1 MIRKNSQDV
10 LKLLEDL
17 KKIIENKPST
27 ETMYA
32 EVQMMKFKVKPLRG
46 DVAIF
51 NLKNKKLIET
61 LWSLGKLDELF
72 QKELFHVKP
81 SQREIFFKIFDDLTQ
96 KYQLQLNQIPL
107 KREEIEKASVFE
119 MEIFKEKPFKKSN

>member
-1 MIRKNSQDV
+1 MIRKNSQNV
-10 LKLLEDL
+10 IKLLTSL
-17 KKIIENKPST
+17 KKIIDNKPS
-27 ETMYA
+27 A
-32 EVQMMKFKVKPLRG
+32 EVMYEEIQMMKFKVKPLKG
-46 DVAIF
+46 DIAIF

-72 QKELFHVKP
+72 QKELFHVRP
-81 SQREIFFKIFDDLTQ
+81 SQRETFFKIFDDLTQ

-107 KREEIEKASVFE
+107 KREEVEKISAFE